1 MRMLLCGVGILA
13 LGFGLTGS
21 AVAGET
27 FEEVSKKIAAAAEK
41 VKSFSSKSKTVVEM
55 KQEGFS
61 MSSTTEGTYEMV
73 RKGDAYLLRT
83 ETRTRSETSIMGK
96 TTKTE
101 STMLMIM
108 DGEYS
113 YTLTETDTVKVAQ
126 KRRIKDPQS
135 HVDALKSW
143 GDTADMKVLADASV
157 DGQAVWVIEMTP
169 KGGDQGRTVLSYH
182 KESGQMIKMVSYT
195 PDGKP
200 MSTMTST
207 DIKVNERISPERFVF
222 KAPPGVTVEEIG

>member
-1 MRMLLCGVGILA
+1 MRMLVCGVGILA
-13 LGFGLTGS
+13 LGFGLAGS

-157 DGQAVWVIEMTP
+157 DGHAVWVIEMTP

>member
-1 MRMLLCGVGILA
+1 MRMLVCGVGILA

-41 VKSFSSKSKTVVEM
+41 VKSFSSKSKTVIEI
-55 KQEGFS
+55 KQEGFL

-73 RKGDAYLLRT
+73 RKGDAYLMRT
-83 ETRTRSETSIMGK
+83 ETRSRTETSIMGQ
-96 TTKTE
+96 TTKKE
-101 STMLMIM
+101 STMLLIM

-113 YTLTETDTVKVAQ
+113 YTLTEIDAVKIAQ
-126 KRRIKDPQS
+126 KRKIKDPKS
-135 HVDALKSW
+135 HVDALEDW
-143 GDTADMKVLADASV
+143 GDSADMKVLADASV
-157 DGQAVWVIEMTP
+157 DGHAVWVIEMTP
-169 KGGDQGRTVLSYH
+169 KGGDQGKTVMSYH

>member
-1 MRMLLCGVGILA
+1 MRMLVCGVGILA

>member
-1 MRMLLCGVGILA
+1 MRMLVCGVGILA

-41 VKSFSSKSKTVVEM
+41 VKSFSSKSKTVIEM
-55 KQEGFS
+55 KQDGFS

-135 HVDALKSW
+135 HVDALKNW

-157 DGQAVWVIEMTP
+157 DGHAVWVIEMTP
-169 KGGDQGRTVLSYH
+169 KGGDQGKTVISYH

>member
-1 MRMLLCGVGILA
+1 MRMLVCGVGILA

-157 DGQAVWVIEMTP
+157 DGHAVWVIEMTP

>member
-1 MRMLLCGVGILA
+1 MRMLVCGVGILA
-13 LGFGLTGS
+13 LGFGLAGS

-41 VKSFSSKSKTVVEM
+41 VKSFSSKSKTVIEV
-55 KQEGFS
+55 KQEGFLL
-61 MSSTTEGTYEMV
+61 SSTAEGTYEMV
-73 RKGDAYLLRT
+73 RKGDTYLMRT
-83 ETRTRSETSIMGK
+83 ETRTRSETSIMGQ
-96 TTKTE
+96 TTKQE

-113 YTLTETDTVKVAQ
+113 YTLTETDTVKIAQ
-126 KRRIKDPQS
+126 KRKIKDPQS
-135 HVDALKSW
+135 HVDALKGWS
-143 GDTADMKVLADASV
+143 DTADMKVLPDSSV
-157 DGQAVWVIEMTP
+157 DGHAVWVIEMTP
-169 KGGDQGRTVLSYH
+169 KGGDQGKTVMSYH

>member
-1 MRMLLCGVGILA
+1 MRMLVCGVGILA
-13 LGFGLTGS
+13 LGFGLAGS

-41 VKSFSSKSKTVVEM
+41 VKSFSSKSKTVIEM

-61 MSSTTEGTYEMV
+61 MSSTTDTTYEMV
-73 RKGDAYLLRT
+73 RKGDSYLMRS
-83 ETRTRSETSIMGK
+83 ETRSRSETSIMGQ
-96 TTKTE
+96 TTKQE
-101 STMLMIM
+101 STMLVIM

-113 YTLTETDTVKVAQ
+113 YTLTETDTVKIAQ
-126 KRRIKDPQS
+126 KRKIKDPKS
-135 HVDALKSW
+135 HVDALEGWS
-143 GDTADMKVLADASV
+143 DTADMKVLPDSSV
-157 DGQAVWVIEMTP
+157 DGHAVWVIEMTP
-169 KGGDQGRTVLSYH
+169 KGGDQGKTVMSYH

>member
-1 MRMLLCGVGILA
+1 MRMLVCGVGILA

-41 VKSFSSKSKTVVEM
+41 VKSFSSKSKTVIEM

-157 DGQAVWVIEMTP
+157 DGHAVWVIEMTP

-195 PDGKP
+195 SDGKP